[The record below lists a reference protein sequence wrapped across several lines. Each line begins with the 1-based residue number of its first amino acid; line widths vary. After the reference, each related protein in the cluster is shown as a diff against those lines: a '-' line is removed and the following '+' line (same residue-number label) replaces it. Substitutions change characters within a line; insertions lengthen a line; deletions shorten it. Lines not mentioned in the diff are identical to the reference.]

1 MENTIPMLF
10 AFVNPADGLAR
21 VPYRSVSRFT
31 KAVHA

>member
-21 VPYRSVSRFT
+21 VLYRSVSRFT
-31 KAVHA
+31 KAVHG